1 MLFKSI
7 IIDDEGH
14 ARDRIKRLL
23 LNYTDIIR
31 IVSEASNGLEALELI
46 EMHKP
51 DVIFLDIQMPGLDGF
66 ELIKKLKFLPIIIFT
81 TAFDQYALKAFE
93 TNTIDYLVKPIEAER
108 LDVTIRKL
116 QWLKR
121 DDQEENIRNFLQLAE
136 ILIPKSEL
144 TSLSVKIGDKI
155 LLIRLSEI
163 VFFEAEEKYV
173 TIQTCDRGKYITD
186 LSLKTLEEKLPSNFV
201 RVQRAFIV
209 NKNYVI
215 ELNKQF
221 GGKYVI
227 FMNDKDRTRIVS
239 GTTYKE
245 KLMNYFDL

>member
-7 IIDDEGH
+7 VIDDEAH
-14 ARDRIKRLL
+14 ARSRINRLL
-23 LNYTDIIR
+23 LNYTNIIE
-31 IVSEASNGLEALELI
+31 VVAEATNGLEALELI
-46 EMHKP
+46 ELHKP
-51 DVIFLDIQMPGLDGF
+51 DLIFLDIQMPGLDGF

-81 TAFDQYALKAFE
+81 TAFDQFALKAFE
-93 TNTIDYLVKPIEAER
+93 TNAIDYLVKPIEAER
-108 LDVTIRKL
+108 LDLTIRKL
-116 QWLKR
+116 QWFKK
-121 DDQEENIRNFLQLAE
+121 DNQEEHIRNFLQFAE
-136 ILIPKSEL
+136 TLKPQKEI

-163 VFFEAEEKYV
+163 VFFEADEKYV
-173 TIQTCDRGKYITD
+173 TINTCEKGSYITE
-186 LSLKTLEEKLPSNFV
+186 LSLKTLEEKLPANFI

-227 FMNDKDRTRIVS
+227 VMNNKDRTRIVS
-239 GTTYKE
+239 GTSYRE
-245 KLMNYFDL
+245 KLIRYFDL